1 MATTKI
7 WPVRDN
13 LKRIVDYAG
22 NPEKTEYTDLRQELN
37 YVGERRKTQS
47 ESERLFY
54 ITGVHCGAKTAYEDM
69 LAVKKHFGK
78 TDGNIAYHAYQSFKP
93 GEVTP
98 EQCHEIGV
106 KLAKTLWGDRYQVL
120 VATHLNCAHLHNH
133 FLVNSVSF
141 IDGKKFN
148 DNKAAYLALRKASD
162 MLCSEYGLSTIKNPL
177 GRTPRSIYFAEKQGE
192 PTKFNLMR
200 EALDSALRYS
210 SSTGELAT
218 ALRDM
223 GYEFACE
230 QTRKYPTI
238 RRIGDKKAV
247 WLRRLGEQYEV
258 EAISRRLEENREWHG
273 SGLLYRVREREARTY
288 TPPLRRYVRGN
299 LKRAKKPG
307 GLRGLYLHYCFLLGI
322 LPKGSMRRPLS
333 PEMREECRRLDELSH
348 QAQLLCWEKLV
359 TGDDV
364 QRFVKTKQ
372 DELQTLTAVRSR
384 CYNRLRRCDDPET
397 VETVRRERS
406 ALTGQIAAC
415 RKDIRTAQVVLQRSA
430 AMQRNVK
437 IEQAMRAEQ
446 QARLRLLRTRERS
459 YER

>member
-1 MATTKI
+1 
-7 WPVRDN
+7 
-13 LKRIVDYAG
+13 
-22 NPEKTEYTDLRQELN
+22 
-37 YVGERRKTQS
+37 
-47 ESERLFY
+47 
-54 ITGVHCGAKTAYEDM
+54 
-69 LAVKKHFGK
+69 
-78 TDGNIAYHAYQSFKP
+78 
-93 GEVTP
+93 
-98 EQCHEIGV
+98 
-106 KLAKTLWGDRYQVL
+106 
-120 VATHLNCAHLHNH
+120 
-133 FLVNSVSF
+133 
-141 IDGKKFN
+141 
-148 DNKAAYLALRKASD
+148 
-162 MLCSEYGLSTIKNPL
+162 
-177 GRTPRSIYFAEKQGE
+177 
-192 PTKFNLMR
+192 MR

-247 WLRRLGEQYEV
+247 RLRRLGEQYEV

-322 LPKGSMRRPLS
+322 LPKGSKRRPLS

-430 AMQRNVK
+430 AMSIPRTGVIPQERCRNSIGAACSGSGRCGRKAGAQRKHLFLDRRKAVFCECGLCQTVRGETGQPFHRNADRK
-437 IEQAMRAEQ
+437 
-446 QARLRLLRTRERS
+446 LRPNA
-459 YER
+459 